1 MATEQ
6 EMKWW
11 TSVDRGVM
19 PGSSSSHQLHTLPGM
34 LIAIREMAQ
43 FGREYAAQTVANAK
57 ALGQALTDE
66 GVSVEAKEFG
76 FTESH
81 QLAINVTNFGI
92 AKELARSLSD
102 KNNIITNYNMLPGDK
117 DAKNPTGL
125 RIGVQEMTRY
135 GMKEDEMGELA
146 DLMKAGLQGKIVKD
160 EVIKLRSRFTD
171 VHFALQSVYIR
182 KFNQHNFT
190 RVSVN
195 LEWPWILL
203 SVFSRQSENQ
213 AKILILDIFFS
224 CVFRVFYCES
234 IFSCAR

>member
-1 MATEQ
+1 
-6 EMKWW
+6 MKWW

-19 PGSSSSHQLHTLPGM
+19 PGSSSSHHLHTLPGM
-34 LIAIREMAQ
+34 LIAIREMAE
-43 FGREYAAQTVANAK
+43 FGREYAAQTITNAK
-57 ALGQALTDE
+57 ALAQALTDE
-66 GVSVEAKEFG
+66 GVNVEAKEFG

-171 VHFALQSVYIR
+171 VHFA
-182 KFNQHNFT
+182 
-190 RVSVN
+190 
-195 LEWPWILL
+195 
-203 SVFSRQSENQ
+203 
-213 AKILILDIFFS
+213 
-224 CVFRVFYCES
+224 
-234 IFSCAR
+234 